1 MLSLVAVAA
10 QAAPPP
16 KKNGRSS
23 QRPAA
28 AVSAEDLQALKDA
41 LAAQQQQ
48 IEAQQRQIDQLRQEL
63 GQKDAN
69 WRDAQQR
76 ATEAQGRLSAI
87 ESQNKQQLQEQVRSA
102 QQAVAESANEA
113 KQSQVQADLA
123 DVKTTLTNTAVTTQE
138 EQKRVSALEA
148 LLGRFRLN
156 GDARVRYEN
165 FFQGS
170 VAADRHRARVRLRL
184 GIDGKLSEDFLGG
197 IYIASGD
204 LTDPIST
211 NQTLTGFFNRKQ
223 LGFDRGWIT
232 YKPQAHKWLELT
244 GGKFAYTWNRTPL
257 TFDNDLNPEGFS
269 QRFTFD
275 MRRGP
280 LRNLSFTG
288 IQVLINEAATGAD
301 SFAAGGQV
309 STKLQFG
316 DRMAITPSVALL
328 NWRNP
333 DAIAA
338 AVVSRALVGNANTN
352 ATSPDK
358 NHFLSKFLYNDYIV
372 DAQVKTPWSRLPLR
386 LFVDYNKNLR
396 AVCNA
401 IVCGQDSALW
411 GEVALGQTR
420 ERNDVQFGYSF
431 ARIEQ
436 DAVISQFNESDMR
449 APTNV
454 LQHRALFL
462 WQVRRNATLSYTL
475 WIGRTL
481 NPKLP
486 NAAKAPNTAQG
497 QPDPWLKRMQL
508 DLIYKF

>member
-1 MLSLVAVAA
+1 NMKRFRTCAAMLSLVAVAA
-10 QAAPPP
+10 QATPPP

-102 QQAVAESANEA
+102 QPAVAESAKSAAAAGATNE
-113 KQSQVQADLA
+113 
-123 DVKTTLTNTAVTTQE
+123 AVTTQE

-204 LTDPIST
+204 LADPIST

-223 LGFDRGWIT
+223 VGFDRGWIT
-232 YKPQAHKWLELT
+232 YKPQAYKWLELT
-244 GGKFAYTWNRTPL
+244 GGKFVYTWSRTPL

-275 MRRGP
+275 MSRGP

-288 IQVLINEAATGAD
+288 MQVLINEAATGAD

-328 NWRNP
+328 NWHNP

-338 AVVSRALVGNANTN
+338 AVVSRALAGNA
-352 ATSPDK
+352 
-358 NHFLSKFLYNDYIV
+358 
-372 DAQVKTPWSRLPLR
+372 
-386 LFVDYNKNLR
+386 
-396 AVCNA
+396 
-401 IVCGQDSALW
+401 
-411 GEVALGQTR
+411 
-420 ERNDVQFGYSF
+420 
-431 ARIEQ
+431 
-436 DAVISQFNESDMR
+436 
-449 APTNV
+449 
-454 LQHRALFL
+454 
-462 WQVRRNATLSYTL
+462 
-475 WIGRTL
+475 
-481 NPKLP
+481 
-486 NAAKAPNTAQG
+486 
-497 QPDPWLKRMQL
+497 
-508 DLIYKF
+508 

>member
-1 MLSLVAVAA
+1 NMKRFRTCAAMLSLVAVAA
-10 QAAPPP
+10 QATPPP

-204 LTDPIST
+204 LADPIST

-223 LGFDRGWIT
+223 VGFDRGWIT
-232 YKPQAHKWLELT
+232 YKPQAYKW
-244 GGKFAYTWNRTPL
+244 
-257 TFDNDLNPEGFS
+257 
-269 QRFTFD
+269 
-275 MRRGP
+275 
-280 LRNLSFTG
+280 
-288 IQVLINEAATGAD
+288 
-301 SFAAGGQV
+301 
-309 STKLQFG
+309 
-316 DRMAITPSVALL
+316 
-328 NWRNP
+328 
-333 DAIAA
+333 
-338 AVVSRALVGNANTN
+338 
-352 ATSPDK
+352 
-358 NHFLSKFLYNDYIV
+358 
-372 DAQVKTPWSRLPLR
+372 
-386 LFVDYNKNLR
+386 
-396 AVCNA
+396 
-401 IVCGQDSALW
+401 
-411 GEVALGQTR
+411 
-420 ERNDVQFGYSF
+420 
-431 ARIEQ
+431 
-436 DAVISQFNESDMR
+436 
-449 APTNV
+449 
-454 LQHRALFL
+454 
-462 WQVRRNATLSYTL
+462 
-475 WIGRTL
+475 
-481 NPKLP
+481 
-486 NAAKAPNTAQG
+486 
-497 QPDPWLKRMQL
+497 
-508 DLIYKF
+508 